1 MASLNPDAVPANL
14 QRVLKKIN
22 NYKRNVVKLLPD
34 SSSSVSPNG
43 QLRVKLPTNLVVN
56 MASLQMHGDL
66 TIATAAA
73 QCPAPEQFI
82 SQLDFRAGGQSLMHI
97 NNYGDCFQTLAN
109 ATMSNAH
116 QATRHVMADGLGAH
130 EEFELVPGLI
140 TQARNTAETAAADEA
155 GDFTAGN
162 GTLIRRDVYDTH
174 GVGVTR
180 YPVTSSWIGLQD
192 LGYLA
197 CDMLPQCEIELTMAG
212 NGVMASAGAATWSYA
227 NVYFTVETIQYPTY
241 QNSLYA
247 VVTPDPS
254 NGYAG
259 AEVYYPF
266 KRYVNLMF
274 GKDTS
279 TSVDLKFSVASS
291 SLSKIFFTCKNA
303 NYANLAAKTNGNPP
317 NYWIFTDTSGY
328 AVGTNGDKIKEL
340 QCFIDERVY
349 PNYRVENGATAYAD
363 LYEGGS
369 CLAHNLREAGVHNDN
384 QFDCLI
390 PSEQTFKRC
399 KWFALWNFANLSGE
413 DQMSGIN
420 TMGLSSGIRIHV
432 DITTNGDWATGGNWY
447 AFCETDAVLAVGSGR
462 QVRVEY

>member
-14 QRVLKKIN
+14 QRVLKKVN

-56 MASLQMHGDL
+56 MASLQMHGDI
-66 TIATAAA
+66 TFASTANDVT
-73 QCPAPEQFI
+73 CPAPEQLI

-116 QATRHVMADGLGAH
+116 QATRHVMGDGLGAH
-130 EEFELVPGLI
+130 EEFEIVDQAI
-140 TQARNTAETAAADEA
+140 TAARNAKETAAAA
-155 GDFTAGN
+155 LIGGIATN
-162 GTLIRRDVYDTH
+162 GCPIRRDVYDLLDGTY
-174 GVGVTR
+174 
-180 YPVTSSWIGLQD
+180 YPVTSSWLGLQD

-212 NGVMASAGAATWSYA
+212 NEVLAESTPDGTWSYA

-266 KRYVNLMF
+266 KRFVNLMF

-279 TSVDLKFSVASS
+279 SSVDLKFSVASS
-291 SLSKIFFTCKNA
+291 SLSKIFFSCKNTG
-303 NYANLAAKTNGNPP
+303 YATQAAKTNGNPP
-317 NYWIFTDTSGY
+317 NYWIFTDTSN
-328 AVGTNGDKIKEL
+328 TQKIKEL

-349 PNYRVENGATAYAD
+349 PNYRIENGGSAYAAN
-363 LYEGGS
+363 YEGGS

-420 TMGLSSGIRIHV
+420 TMGLSSGIRIHL
-432 DITTNGDWATGGNWY
+432 DWTAAPATGGNYY
-447 AFCETDAVLAVGSGR
+447 AFLETDAVLAVGAGR

>member
-14 QRVLKKIN
+14 QRVLKKVN

-56 MASLQMHGDL
+56 MSSIQMHGDL
-66 TIATAAA
+66 TIAAAAA

-82 SQLDFRAGGQSLMHI
+82 SQVDFRAGGQSLMHI

-116 QATRHVMADGLGAH
+116 QATRHVMADGLGPH
-130 EEFELVPGLI
+130 EEFESVAGDL
-140 TQARNTAETAAADEA
+140 TTARNTIETNAADEV
-155 GDFTAGN
+155 GDFGAGA
-162 GTLIRRDVYDTH
+162 GVLIRRDVYDSLAT
-174 GVGVTR
+174 GTY
-180 YPVTSSWIGLQD
+180 YPVTSSWLGLQD

-197 CDMLPQCEIELTMAG
+197 CDMLPQCELELTMAG
-212 NGVMASAGAATWSYA
+212 NEILGSAAGAATWAYS
-227 NVYFTVETIQYPTY
+227 NVYFTIETIQYPTY

-247 VVTPDPS
+247 VVTPDPD

-279 TSVDLKFSVASS
+279 SSVDLKFSVASS
-291 SLSKIFFTCKNA
+291 SLSKIFFSCKNNA
-303 NYANLAAKTNGNPP
+303 YATAAAKTDGNPP
-317 NYWIFTDTSGY
+317 NYWIFTDTSN
-328 AVGTNGDKIKEL
+328 TQKIKEL

-349 PNYRVENGATAYAD
+349 PNYRIENGGPAYAAN
-363 LYEGGS
+363 YEGGS

-399 KWFALWNFANLSGE
+399 KWFALWNFENLSGD

-420 TMGLSSGIRIHV
+420 TMGLSSGIRIH
-432 DITTNGDWATGGNWY
+432 IDWTAAPATGGNYY
-447 AFCETDAVLAVGSGR
+447 AFLETDAVLAVGSGR